1 MLYLI
6 YCESYHYCGYGQH
19 FVVKAD
25 SEEMAEELVAD
36 AANEYFYE
44 QDREQLE
51 EEDLLFD
58 TVDYFSIISVE
69 PFDENHETWKFYKD
83 PGQHEF
89 YIEVNF

>member
-6 YCESYHYCGYGQH
+6 YCESYHYCGYGQN

-51 EEDLLFD
+51 EDLLCD
-58 TVDYFSIISVE
+58 AADYFSIISVE
-69 PFDENHETWKFYKD
+69 PFDENHEDWKFYKD

-89 YIEVNF
+89 YIEVNL